1 MQRVE
6 LEVKS
11 RDLGEKNV
19 TRSVAQLRL
28 EGWIPATIYGQ
39 GNPASIAVNYRTIEK
54 AIHSSK
60 AGHNAL
66 FTIKAPG
73 ETSVAV
79 IKEIQRDVLR
89 HNAIHIDFQRIDL
102 KKKLELAV
110 PTHTVGEATGVK
122 NSGGV
127 LEHITRE
134 VRVKCLPDDI
144 PSSIDI
150 DVTALEVGHG
160 VKVKDLPQLN
170 GVEYLTL
177 PETIVVNVVA
187 PKVEEV
193 KPATPAEAAAAAAAG
208 EPEVIAKGKK
218 DEEGAPAAG
227 GKAAPAAAGGKGG
240 AAAVPAKKD
249 EKKK

>member
-19 TRSVAQLRL
+19 IRSVAQLRL

-39 GNPASIAVNYRTIEK
+39 GDPSSVAVNFRVMEK
-54 AIHSSK
+54 AVHSSK

-102 KKKLELAV
+102 KKKLEVSV
-110 PTHTVGEATGVK
+110 PTHTIGESTGVK
-122 NSGGV
+122 NSGGI

-144 PSSIDI
+144 PASIDI
-150 DVTALEVGHG
+150 DVSALDVGHA
-160 VKVKDLPQLN
+160 VKVQDLPKVN

-177 PETIVVNVVA
+177 AETIVVNVVA
-187 PKVEEV
+187 KKVEEE
-193 KPATPAEAAAAAAAG
+193 KPATPAELAAAAAAG

-227 GKAAPAAAGGKGG
+227 GKAAPAAAGGKG
-240 AAAVPAKKD
+240 AAAAPAKKD
-249 EKKK
+249 DKKK

>member
-6 LEVKS
+6 LEVQS

-19 TRSVAQLRL
+19 IRSVAQLRL
-28 EGWIPATIYGQ
+28 EGWIPATMYGQ
-39 GNPASIAVNYRTIEK
+39 GNPISVAVNARVIEK
-54 AIHSSK
+54 AVHSSK

-73 ETSVAV
+73 ETTVAV
-79 IKEIQRDVLR
+79 IKEIQRDILR

-102 KKKLELAV
+102 KKKLEVAV
-110 PTHTVGEATGVK
+110 PTHTIGESTGVK

-127 LEHITRE
+127 MEHITRE

-144 PSSIDI
+144 PASIDI
-150 DVTALEVGHG
+150 DVTALEVGDG
-160 VKVKDLPQLN
+160 VKVQDLPKIN

-193 KPATPAEAAAAAAAG
+193 KPATPAELAAAAAAG

-227 GKAAPAAAGGKGG
+227 GKAAPAAAGGKG
-240 AAAVPAKKD
+240 AAAAPAKKD
-249 EKKK
+249 DKKK